1 MKDQI
6 LLPEAGYYKANLHC
20 HTTLSDGEFT
30 PEQIKAA
37 YQEQGYSIVAFTDH
51 RRYENHTQ
59 LNDEGFLAL
68 AALEVDLTE
77 EPAPGRDW
85 PVRKCYH
92 LNLLDT
98 DPSVHAAEKQA
109 SSLPACAYGDLEGL
123 NRYIQEMNGWVF
135 WCVTTTPTG
144 PSRTGGITAA

>member
-1 MKDQI
+1 M
-6 LLPEAGYYKANLHC
+6 
-20 HTTLSDGEFT
+20 
-30 PEQIKAA
+30 
-37 YQEQGYSIVAFTDH
+37 AFTDH

-92 LNLLDT
+92 
-98 DPSVHAAEKQA
+98 
-109 SSLPACAYGDLEGL
+109 
-123 NRYIQEMNGWVF
+123 
-135 WCVTTTPTG
+135 
-144 PSRTGGITAA
+144 

>member
-51 RRYENHTQ
+51 RRYSRTSP
-59 LNDEGFLAL
+59 D
-68 AALEVDLTE
+68 V
-77 EPAPGRDW
+77 
-85 PVRKCYH
+85 
-92 LNLLDT
+92 
-98 DPSVHAAEKQA
+98 
-109 SSLPACAYGDLEGL
+109 LPAS
-123 NRYIQEMNGWVF
+123 GWHSHSDV
-135 WCVTTTPTG
+135 W
-144 PSRTGGITAA
+144 